1 VFPNAATSCRARALD
16 ASTVDFPATDL
27 NSSIDWLHMRQ
38 DSTSL
43 VVQVRAVRTMHL
55 RLPPYVLRQM
65 MDDVIATAQG
75 EVREE

>member
-1 VFPNAATSCRARALD
+1 VFPNTATSCRARALD

-43 VVQVRAVRTMHL
+43 VVQVSAVCTMHL

>member
-1 VFPNAATSCRARALD
+1 
-16 ASTVDFPATDL
+16 
-27 NSSIDWLHMRQ
+27 MRQ

-43 VVQVRAVRTMHL
+43 AIQVSAVRTMHL

>member
-1 VFPNAATSCRARALD
+1 MFPNAATSCRARALD
-16 ASTVDFPATDL
+16 ASTVDLPATDL
-27 NSSIDWLHMRQ
+27 NFSIDWLHMRQ

-43 VVQVRAVRTMHL
+43 AIQVSAVRTMHL